1 MSVCSTP
8 PRKRARVEITPQIKK
23 EICQF
28 KQSKPNITQN
38 EIITFVREKFCVKI
52 GRSTISDILKES
64 SKWIAVSSSDTSTS
78 RSRKPH
84 QEELE
89 NALFLWF
96 SDVRKR
102 NIMLNDEL
110 LKTQAKVLGDKLG
123 VEDFSYS
130 TGWLYRFKLRHGI
143 KMHKVHGESAS
154 VSLELVKEGRES
166 LQEVLLEYNPCD
178 IFNCDET
185 GLLYKIEPNST
196 LSTVPVSGKK
206 QAKDRLTVMLT
217 CNATGTEKLKPLVI
231 HKYNTP
237 RCFGRSFDPTS
248 VCHWYVNKK
257 AWMTSLIFKAWLL
270 ILDRQMRLERRHVIL
285 LLDNAPSHATVDTT
299 NVKCHF
305 LPPNTTVHIQPLDA
319 GIIKNFKL
327 YYKKQQMK
335 LHLDNVE
342 AEEIQP
348 LDVKRALLFIR
359 AAWNEVKQ
367 DTIINCWRHTRILP
381 DATATM
387 ATAEPVIADL
397 EAINAINA
405 TFNTM
410 YGDTAL
416 SEGFLTADDDIPCEE
431 ELTNDTIV
439 DIVRGQPDDVNT
451 DNTEDEADDS
461 EDPIIPPAA
470 TIKAHLTQLACF
482 VEHHLDVFSITD
494 LDFITKMQGTLRNV
508 SKCEKQKTLKDYF
521 KKMKQ
526 VVKTVALAFTR
537 GNVCR

>member
-1 MSVCSTP
+1 
-8 PRKRARVEITPQIKK
+8 
-23 EICQF
+23 
-28 KQSKPNITQN
+28 
-38 EIITFVREKFCVKI
+38 
-52 GRSTISDILKES
+52 
-64 SKWIAVSSSDTSTS
+64 
-78 RSRKPH
+78 
-84 QEELE
+84 
-89 NALFLWF
+89 
-96 SDVRKR
+96 
-102 NIMLNDEL
+102 MLNDEL

-130 TGWLYRFKLRHGI
+130 TGWRHRFKLRHGI

-166 LQEVLLEYNPCD
+166 LQEVLREYNPCD

-185 GLLYKIEPNST
+185 GLFYKIEPNST
-196 LSTVPVSGKK
+196 LSTVPVS
-206 QAKDRLTVMLT
+206 
-217 CNATGTEKLKPLVI
+217 EKLKPLVI
-231 HKYNTP
+231 HKYNMP
-237 RCFGRSFDPTS
+237 RCFGRTFDPTS

-270 ILDRQMRLERRHVIL
+270 NLDRQMRLERRHVIL

-305 LPPNTTVHIQPLDA
+305 LPPNTTAHIQPLDA
-319 GIIKNFKL
+319 RIIKNFKL

-348 LDVKRALLFIR
+348 LDVKRSLLFIR

-367 DTIINCWRHTRILP
+367 DTIINCWHHTRILP

-410 YGDTAL
+410 YGDTA
-416 SEGFLTADDDIPCEE
+416 SREGFLTADDDIPCEE
-431 ELTNDTIV
+431 ELTNDAIV

-461 EDPIIPPAA
+461 EDRIIPPAA
-470 TIKAHLTQLACF
+470 AIKANLTQLACF
-482 VEHHLDVFSITD
+482 VEHHLDVFSVTD
-494 LDFITKMQGTLRNV
+494 LDIITKMQGTLRNE

-521 KKMKQ
+521 K
-526 VVKTVALAFTR
+526 
-537 GNVCR
+537 